1 MSKLLN
7 PAIINCPEICSELK
21 SDTSVQPYCF
31 QNTTRL
37 IMRQHWLGKGA
48 FPHEGGHAF
57 IGASSTSLSF
67 YVFMN
72 DSHIFSHA
80 TADNQKMWTLGDVAE
95 IFVKPGGSR
104 DDYWEFHVTPN
115 NFLMDIL
122 ITNRKDYIEGKIS
135 WSDVV
140 SAKSYASKNVT
151 VCEDLWTVSLNIPWK
166 AFGHTDRPE
175 PGSKW
180 QIAICRYNYSVSI
193 NNNPELSSTAPLS
206 APGFHRY
213 EEFTELIF

>member
-1 MSKLLN
+1 MEGGDANEPGDAGGSPGKSSLFFLT
-7 PAIINCPEICSELK
+7 AYCPEIGSELK
-21 SDTSVQPYCF
+21 SDTSVQPFCF

-37 IMRQHWLGKGA
+37 IMRQYWLGKGA

-57 IGASSTSLSF
+57 IGGSSTSLSF

-115 NFLMDIL
+115 NFLMDM
-122 ITNRKDYIEGKIS
+122 KIK
-135 WSDVV
+135 VV
-140 SAKSYASKNVT
+140 PVMIKKVLT
-151 VCEDLWTVSLNIPWK
+151 
-166 AFGHTDRPE
+166 G
-175 PGSKW
+175 
-180 QIAICRYNYSVSI
+180 
-193 NNNPELSSTAPLS
+193 
-206 APGFHRY
+206 
-213 EEFTELIF
+213 